1 MDQLNIV
8 QRRNFSEINYMD
20 LTYHYAFQAKM
31 LDITSDRQT
40 ALFFA
45 FCKDGNNHRI
55 DVAHPNTQ
63 NGPPA
68 AAPLLHS
75 AKNTPRS
82 HAFWLRS

>member
-45 FCKDGNNHRI
+45 FCKDGNDHMW
-55 DVAHPNTQ
+55 HPLTQ
-63 NGPPA
+63 N
-68 AAPLLHS
+68 
-75 AKNTPRS
+75 
-82 HAFWLRS
+82 AFVYKSLDYISIRCNDALSPGTHW

>member
-45 FCKDGNNHRI
+45 FCKDGN
-55 DVAHPNTQ
+55 DDA
-63 NGPPA
+63 
-68 AAPLLHS
+68 
-75 AKNTPRS
+75 
-82 HAFWLRS
+82 LRC